1 MKLTIGRKLMGSFLT
16 IAVLLVITNG
26 LSFYYLK
33 KIDSAHA
40 DLIERRAVILSNAKA
55 IQLEAANQSGAIRG
69 FILTKNPVMKTQLQ
83 RAYDKLN
90 ELVGLTLPL
99 VEEDED
105 VRKLNSLSEL
115 NKQFKAKYDELLQMV
130 QNNADPAQI
139 IDFYTNTVLPF
150 GSQLDPIADEIA
162 SGQQEL
168 MDQGAHSNTA
178 LVETAVTLVS
188 VISAIAVIL
197 ALSIG
202 YLLSRL
208 ISRPIAAMEKT
219 ARSIAAG
226 DLSVDQIRVTNKD
239 EIGAL
244 AASFNGMSS
253 NLRELIR
260 QASQSAE
267 QVAAASEELTASAEQ
282 TSRASETIAE
292 TIQGVVVSSEKQA
305 TSVGESVRAMGEMSA
320 GVQQIAAGAQTAASA
335 SLQAAQK
342 TIDGHQA
349 IRSAVSQMQSIQA
362 SYAHLSDEVR
372 EMGDRSGEIGDII
385 DVITD
390 IASRTNLLALNA
402 AIEAARA
409 GEQGRGFAVVAG
421 EVRKLAEQ
429 SAQSANQITA
439 LIVTIR
445 ASIGKSIGL
454 MDRGSAEIGEGMR
467 IVSSAGTAFGEIR
480 TFVEHAASQVQEVS
494 AASEQMSAS
503 SAQVAHAFDLIA
515 EGSRT
520 VAAGS
525 QNVSAATEEQL
536 AAMEE
541 ISSSAMQLERMS
553 GELQGLIGK
562 FRM

>member
-1 MKLTIGRKLMGSFLT
+1 MKWTIGRKLMGSFLT
-16 IAVLLVITNG
+16 IAVLLLITNG

-33 KIDSAHA
+33 KIDNANA
-40 DLIERRAVILSNAKA
+40 DLIGRRAAILSNAKGM
-55 IQLEAANQSGAIRG
+55 QLEAANQSSAIRG

-90 ELVGLTLPL
+90 ELIELTLPL
-99 VEEDED
+99 VNRDEETE
-105 VRKLNSLSEL
+105 KLNNLSEL
-115 NKQFKAKYDELLQMV
+115 NKQFKAKYDELLLMA
-130 QNNADPAQI
+130 QNNADATKI
-139 IDFYTNTVLPF
+139 LDYYTNIVLPF
-150 GSQLDPIADEIA
+150 GSQLDPIADDLAI
-162 SGQQEL
+162 GQQEL
-168 MDQGAHSNTA
+168 MDKGSQSNTA
-178 LVETAVTLVS
+178 IVENAVTLVS

-197 ALSIG
+197 ALLIG
-202 YLLSRL
+202 YVLSRT

-219 ARSIAAG
+219 ARSIAEG
-226 DLSVDQIRVTNKD
+226 DLSVDRIHVTNKD

-244 AASFNGMSS
+244 AASFNGMSA
-253 NLRELIR
+253 NLRELI
-260 QASQSAE
+260 QQVSLSAE
-267 QVAAASEELTASAEQ
+267 QVAAASEELTASAGQ
-282 TSRASETIAE
+282 TSRASETIAA
-292 TIQGVVVSSEKQA
+292 TIQDVVVSSEKQA
-305 TSVGESVRAMGEMSA
+305 ASVDESVRAMGEMSS

-342 TIDGHQA
+342 TIDGHHA
-349 IRSAVSQMQSIQA
+349 IQSAVSQMQSIQA

-372 EMGDRSGEIGDII
+372 EMGERSGQIGDII

-390 IASRTNLLALNA
+390 ISSRTNLLALNA

-429 SAQSANQITA
+429 SAVSAGQITA

-445 ASIGKSIGL
+445 DSIEKSIGL
-454 MDRGSAEIGEGMR
+454 MGRGSAEIGEGMR
-467 IVSSAGTAFGEIR
+467 VVSSAGTAFGEIR
-480 TFVEHAASQVQEVS
+480 SFVEHAASQVQEVS

-520 VAAGS
+520 VASGS
-525 QNVSAATEEQL
+525 QNVSATTEEQL

-541 ISSSAMQLERMS
+541 ISASATQLARMS
-553 GELQGLIGK
+553 GELQTMIGK
-562 FRM
+562 FRL